1 MQVMKIF
8 RFLFALLLTVILF
21 ACTDLSSYEKELEQ
35 IDNEADRLSALCD
48 EINDKILTLESL
60 AAQIGAR
67 EDITGVSQIQ
77 DENGV
82 VTGYSITFRNSET
95 ISFPLVAEEQASNNG
110 VSVKQDDTGMWWTF
124 NGEYIV
130 GDDGS
135 RVPVGTGGATP
146 QLKVEGTVWY
156 VSIDGGVTWEQIEVA
171 KDGSPSCALGI
182 TSVTENDDEVI
193 IVFSDGTSFSVP
205 KSKTATLSFTY
216 NRNIVPGGT
225 VTVKYRF
232 SSSTGI
238 ADITAFGNK
247 YLGAVS
253 MNHRP
258 QYSDGYIYLTIS
270 EDHDVSLQKLFVYM
284 DYGEGT
290 IVRVLTFDEYGT
302 FEIDAVAPIPAS
314 GGEVIINVNSEGYPY
329 LNTTVVQGSDWFKGS
344 NGIYMADPN
353 KETSA
358 RVAAIQFQPKTS
370 ALADPNFTR
379 TVYVVQFG
387 TGDFPCYEEYFG
399 NWKMSGTDRKT
410 GLQVSRSIEVK
421 RDPEVSGG
429 YLVYGLS
436 PDAGTTCPVRMQ
448 YSQTTGSMEMKLPQ
462 LNINGSGVSVVPARF
477 EGNAIVPSGSEMTY
491 LFHSSASSNSI
502 SASMTAETSY
512 VFVGEDGSPSARDD
526 VFYYNVSFERQGL
539 PSYYEEGDV
548 VMLNEASA
556 GYTPLNLV
564 LLGDGYQQKDMRQ
577 GGKFERTARSAMGA
591 FFAMEPYATFM
602 DRFDVYMVAN
612 ISKDEGTDITSSGVQ
627 KDTYYSSVCAGGG
640 NTLVTCDYAKVQETV
655 RKLGLTEENYSL
667 YRTVV
672 LVLVNTDEQS
682 GTCWYI
688 KGGKIDDSLVGD
700 GIKSFAVATLAAN
713 TMGSS
718 GLIRHEGGGHAFG
731 RLADE
736 YNWGNV
742 ADDAKRQNLLNEQNN
757 NGFYFNVSAYA
768 DERSPWGRFIGLE
781 GYEDVGY
788 YEGAWGCVSGI
799 YRPTENSVMLNN
811 QGDFNA
817 PSREIIYRRIILQSE
832 GAGSYSFEKF
842 LEYDRRNI

>member
-1 MQVMKIF
+1 
-8 RFLFALLLTVILF
+8 
-21 ACTDLSSYEKELEQ
+21 
-35 IDNEADRLSALCD
+35 
-48 EINDKILTLESL
+48 
-60 AAQIGAR
+60 
-67 EDITGVSQIQ
+67 
-77 DENGV
+77 
-82 VTGYSITFRNSET
+82 
-95 ISFPLVAEEQASNNG
+95 
-110 VSVKQDDTGMWWTF
+110 
-124 NGEYIV
+124 
-130 GDDGS
+130 
-135 RVPVGTGGATP
+135 
-146 QLKVEGTVWY
+146 
-156 VSIDGGVTWEQIEVA
+156 
-171 KDGSPSCALGI
+171 
-182 TSVTENDDEVI
+182 
-193 IVFSDGTSFSVP
+193 
-205 KSKTATLSFTY
+205 
-216 NRNIVPGGT
+216 
-225 VTVKYRF
+225 
-232 SSSTGI
+232 
-238 ADITAFGNK
+238 
-247 YLGAVS
+247 
-253 MNHRP
+253 
-258 QYSDGYIYLTIS
+258 
-270 EDHDVSLQKLFVYM
+270 
-284 DYGEGT
+284 
-290 IVRVLTFDEYGT
+290 
-302 FEIDAVAPIPAS
+302 
-314 GGEVIINVNSEGYPY
+314 
-329 LNTTVVQGSDWFKGS
+329 
-344 NGIYMADPN
+344 
-353 KETSA
+353 
-358 RVAAIQFQPKTS
+358 
-370 ALADPNFTR
+370 
-379 TVYVVQFG
+379 
-387 TGDFPCYEEYFG
+387 
-399 NWKMSGTDRKT
+399 
-410 GLQVSRSIEVK
+410 
-421 RDPEVSGG
+421 
-429 YLVYGLS
+429 
-436 PDAGTTCPVRMQ
+436 
-448 YSQTTGSMEMKLPQ
+448 
-462 LNINGSGVSVVPARF
+462 
-477 EGNAIVPSGSEMTY
+477 
-491 LFHSSASSNSI
+491 
-502 SASMTAETSY
+502 MTAATSY

-556 GYTPLNLV
+556 GFTPLNLV

-688 KGGKIDDSLVGD
+688 KGGKIDDRLVGD

-768 DERSPWGRFIGLE
+768 DERSPWGCFIGLE

-811 QGDFNA
+811 QGNFNA

>member
-1 MQVMKIF
+1 MKVT
-8 RFLFALLLTVILF
+8 RFICLLLCAVISL
-21 ACTDLSSYEKELEQ
+21 ACTDLSSYEKELEH
-35 IDNEADRLSALCD
+35 INSEIDRLDRQCD
-48 EINDKILTLESL
+48 EFNDKILALHSL
-60 AAQIGAR
+60 ASQISSR
-67 EDITGVSQIQ
+67 EDITGISQIL
-77 DENGV
+77 DDNGV
-82 VTGYSITFRNSET
+82 VTGYSISFRNSET
-95 ISFPLVAEEQASNNG
+95 ISFSLTTESQNSNSG
-110 VSVKQDDTGMWWTF
+110 LSVRKDDSGMWWTF
-124 NGEYIV
+124 NGEFIT
-130 GDDGS
+130 GNDGS
-135 RVPVGTGGATP
+135 RLPVGGAVTP
-146 QLKVEGTVWY
+146 KIKVEGTVWY
-156 VSIDGGVTWEQIEVA
+156 ISVDGGLSWDVLEVD

-182 TSVTENDDEVI
+182 ASVTENDDAVTF
-193 IVFSDGTSFSVP
+193 VLTDGTSFSVP
-205 KSKTATLSFTY
+205 KSKAASLSFSY
-216 NRNIVPGGT
+216 SRKVVPGGT
-225 VTVKYRF
+225 VTINYRF
-232 SSSTGI
+232 TSSTGT

-270 EDHDVSLQKLFVYM
+270 EDYDVALQKLFVYM

-290 IVRVLTFDEYGT
+290 IVRVLSFDEYGT
-302 FEIDAVAPIPAS
+302 FEIDAVAPVPAS
-314 GGEVIINVNSEGYPY
+314 GGEVIINVNNQGYEY
-329 LNTTVVQGSDWFKGS
+329 LNTTVVQGGDWFKGS

-353 KETSA
+353 PDSNA
-358 RVAAIQFQPKTS
+358 RVAAIEYQPKTS
-370 ALADPNFTR
+370 ALADPNFTK

-387 TGDFPCYEEYFG
+387 TGDFPCYEEYIG
-399 NWKMSGTDRKT
+399 NWKMSGTDRVT
-410 GLQVSRSIEVK
+410 GQSVSRTIEVK
-421 RDPEVSGG
+421 RDTEVSGG

-436 PDAGTTCPVRMQ
+436 PDAGVTHPVRTQ
-448 YSQTTGSMEMKLPQ
+448 YNSTTGSMEMKLPQ
-462 LNINGSGVSVVPARF
+462 LNINGTAVGVSPAVFENGSVVPT
-477 EGNAIVPSGSEMTY
+477 GSEMT
-491 LFHSSASSNSI
+491 FVFNSSASANTM
-502 SASMTAETSY
+502 SASMTASSSY
-512 VFVGEDGSPSARDD
+512 VFVGENGKPLARDE

-539 PSYYEEGDV
+539 PSYYEDGEV

-577 GGKFERTARSAMGA
+577 GGKFERTARSAMGS
-591 FFAMEPYATFM
+591 FFAMEPYASFM

-640 NTLVTCDYAKVQETV
+640 NTLVTCDYEKVQQTV
-655 RKLGLTEENYSL
+655 RKLGLTEDNHSL

-688 KGGKIDDSLVGD
+688 KGGKIDDRYVGD

-736 YNWGNV
+736 YNWGVV
-742 ADDAKRQNLLNEQNN
+742 ADDAKLQSLLNEQNN

-768 DERSPWGRFIGLE
+768 DGNSPWSRFVGLE

-788 YEGAWGCVSGI
+788 YEGAWGCTSGI
-799 YRPTENSVMLNN
+799 YRSTENSIMLNN
-811 QGDFNA
+811 QGNFNA

-832 GAGSYSFEKF
+832 GAGSYSFERF